1 MSLRS
6 AAQPGALGGR
16 CSEQS
21 HQQDGTF
28 EALSISAGWST
39 LASKRRRRACRVRGV
54 ITSQCRREPAGSTVT
69 SATLGRHRSTSH
81 SVASLRRGCC
91 RQAHEQAGGRVSGV
105 AMEWRAAGRKA
116 NARGLPKG
124 NACEV
129 TVIHGPRAVLP
140 CCMDAGPCYHA
151 ARAWRPQRSRPTGR
165 RRGAAGSP
173 SAGFASSDP
182 RAPPVYNGRG
192 VGGSKGGG
200 NGSEAAATAGGE
212 RKAECRL
219 GSGSK
224 GLPSASRSAPGCL
237 RPHVA
242 SPAAAGTT
250 SATMPA
256 RHPRRVARTDHLGH
270 LGGSTPPLH
279 DFAAQA
285 SVWRLRFASAR
296 PGVGAHRLRGVEH
309 HRCADSKVQTH
320 RGRAGEALSSGLA
333 AGAWGIR
340 GAERARRGERREA
353 EARDWRN
360 AHAHARRLQANTTL
374 HCAIRMLRSPTLL
387 PGGTEARRIT
397 NIFWGRGETSGP
409 FGFVRRA

>member
-16 CSEQS
+16 CSEQW
-21 HQQDGTF
+21 HHQDGTF

-105 AMEWRAAGRKA
+105 AMEWRAAGGKA

-242 SPAAAGTT
+242 SSAAAGTT

-353 EARDWRN
+353 EARDWQN
-360 AHAHARRLQANTTL
+360 AHSIAKPTRRFIVRLGASIRDASISNAVARWN
-374 HCAIRMLRSPTLL
+374 
-387 PGGTEARRIT
+387 GGA
-397 NIFWGRGETSGP
+397 
-409 FGFVRRA
+409 